1 MASDSP
7 RVLSGIQP
15 TAGSFHLGNYLGA
28 VRQWVA
34 LQETH
39 DAFYM
44 VVDLH
49 AITVPQDP
57 AELRANTRL
66 AAAQLLAAGLD
77 PERCTLFV
85 QSHVPEHAQLGWVMN
100 CLTGF
105 GEASRMTQFK
115 DKSAKQGADRAT
127 VGLFTYPILQV
138 ADILLYQAN
147 QVPVGEDQRQHIEL
161 TRDLAER
168 FNGRFGETFTIPA
181 PYILK
186 ETAKIYDLQ
195 DPAIKMSKSASTP
208 KGLINLLDDPKTT
221 AKKVKSAVTD
231 TETVIRFDP
240 ENKAGV
246 SNLLT
251 IMSTLTA
258 TSVED
263 LEKSYEGKMYGALKT
278 DLAEVMVDF
287 VTPFRTRT
295 QEYLDDPETLD
306 SVLAKGAEKARTVA
320 AETLAQTYERIGS
333 CPPSTETKDP
343 GPKGGAGRTLAAAPP
358 DTGRHRSAP
367 PGTTRPTAQTTF
379 RQTTFRQTTEENDV
393 GTVTLGVSIA
403 VPEPYGSLL
412 QERRAGFGDPAAHG
426 IPTHITLVPPT
437 EVAEERLPEIEA
449 HLAGVAACYQP
460 FPVRLKG
467 TGTFRPLSRSSS

>member
-1 MASDSP
+1 MASDRPSLPTDQPQTGRTGAAARP

-34 LQETH
+34 LQESH

-49 AITVPQDP
+49 AITIPQDP

-66 AAAQLLAAGLD
+66 AVAQLLAAGLD

-127 VGLFTYPILQV
+127 VGLFTYPVLQV

-168 FNGRFGETFTIPA
+168 FNGRYGQTFTVPA

-186 ETAKIYDLQ
+186 ETAKIFDLQ
-195 DPAIKMSKSASTP
+195 DPAVKMSKSASTP
-208 KGLINLLDDPKTT
+208 KGLINLLDDPKVT

-231 TETVIRFDP
+231 TDTVIRFDAEKKP
-240 ENKAGV
+240 GV
-246 SNLLT
+246 SNLLS
-251 IMSTLTA
+251 ILSTL
-258 TSVED
+258 SGSPVED
-263 LEKSYEGKMYGALKT
+263 LERSYESKGYGALKT
-278 DLAEVMVDF
+278 DLAEAMMEF
-287 VTPFRTRT
+287 VTPFRART
-295 QEYLDDPETLD
+295 QQYLDDPETLD
-306 SVLAKGAEKARTVA
+306 AILAKGAEKARAVA
-320 AETLAQTYERIGS
+320 AETLAQTYDRMG
-333 CPPSTETKDP
+333 
-343 GPKGGAGRTLAAAPP
+343 
-358 DTGRHRSAP
+358 
-367 PGTTRPTAQTTF
+367 
-379 RQTTFRQTTEENDV
+379 
-393 GTVTLGVSIA
+393 
-403 VPEPYGSLL
+403 LL
-412 QERRAGFGDPAAHG
+412 PAKH
-426 IPTHITLVPPT
+426 
-437 EVAEERLPEIEA
+437 
-449 HLAGVAACYQP
+449 
-460 FPVRLKG
+460 
-467 TGTFRPLSRSSS
+467 

>member
-1 MASDSP
+1 MASDAP

-15 TAGSFHLGNYLGA
+15 TSGSFHLGNYLGA

-34 LQETH
+34 LQESH

-100 CLTGF
+100 CLAGF

-138 ADILLYQAN
+138 ADILLYQAD

-186 ETAKIYDLQ
+186 ETGKIYDLQ
-195 DPAIKMSKSASTP
+195 DPSIKMSKSASTP
-208 KGLINLLDDPKTT
+208 KGLINLLDDPKVT

-231 TETVIRFDP
+231 TDTVIRFDP
-240 ENKAGV
+240 ENKPGV
-246 SNLLT
+246 SNLLA
-251 IMSTLTA
+251 IMSTLTGTGVA
-258 TSVED
+258 D

-278 DLAEVMVDF
+278 DLAEVVVDF
-287 VTPFRTRT
+287 VTPFRTRV
-295 QEYLDDPETLD
+295 QEYLGDPETLD
-306 SVLAKGAEKARTVA
+306 SILATGAEKARTVA
-320 AETLAQTYERIGS
+320 AETLAATYDKIGF
-333 CPPSTETKDP
+333 
-343 GPKGGAGRTLAAAPP
+343 L
-358 DTGRHRSAP
+358 
-367 PGTTRPTAQTTF
+367 
-379 RQTTFRQTTEENDV
+379 
-393 GTVTLGVSIA
+393 
-403 VPEPYGSLL
+403 
-412 QERRAGFGDPAAHG
+412 PAKH
-426 IPTHITLVPPT
+426 
-437 EVAEERLPEIEA
+437 
-449 HLAGVAACYQP
+449 
-460 FPVRLKG
+460 
-467 TGTFRPLSRSSS
+467 